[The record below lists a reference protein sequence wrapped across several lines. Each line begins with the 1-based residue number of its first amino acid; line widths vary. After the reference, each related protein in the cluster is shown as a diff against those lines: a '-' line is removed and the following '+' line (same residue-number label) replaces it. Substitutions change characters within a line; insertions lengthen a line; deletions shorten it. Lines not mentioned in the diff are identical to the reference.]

1 MKQYDRLTTLI
12 ERFKLEVSPSS
23 PNEANLI
30 ALGSAAGVGLDRIIF
45 FTNRS
50 IYNPPSSGILFSAQ
64 VDWGG
69 SENPLLK
76 TLPKIIEIDLKTDKE
91 ALGLVNLMKSEIL
104 GIRCGMNSVLNRLS
118 EVLIIRMMRS
128 EIEKGSTQP
137 GLLSGLSDNK
147 ISRAIVAMHDRPG
160 RSWRNE
166 HLAEIAGM
174 SLSRFAE
181 TFLLKVGLPPASYL
195 RHWRLVL
202 ARQDLSDGQR
212 VDLVARRYGFSSTE
226 GFTRAFKKQY
236 GTTPIKIRPRN
247 QASGKHTL

>member
-1 MKQYDRLTTLI
+1 MKHNDRLTTLI
-12 ERFKLEVSPSS
+12 ERFSLGVSPSS

-30 ALGSAAGVGLDRIIF
+30 ALRSEDGAELDRVIF
-45 FTNRS
+45 LTDRS
-50 IYNPPSSGILFSAQ
+50 SYNTQSSGILFSAQ

-91 ALGLVNLMKSEIL
+91 ALALVSLMKSEVL
-104 GIRCGMNSVLNRLS
+104 GIRCGMNSVLNRLG
-118 EVLIIRMMRS
+118 EILIIRMMRS

-137 GLLSGLSDNK
+137 GLVSGLSDNK
-147 ISRAIVAMHDRPG
+147 ISRAIVAIHDRPG

-181 TFLLKVGLPPASYL
+181 TFLSKVGLPPATYL

-202 ARQDLSDGQR
+202 ARQDLSSGQR
-212 VDLVARRYGFSSTE
+212 VDIVARRYGFSSTE

-236 GTTPIKIRPRN
+236 DTTPIKIRPRR
-247 QASGKHTL
+247 QTDT